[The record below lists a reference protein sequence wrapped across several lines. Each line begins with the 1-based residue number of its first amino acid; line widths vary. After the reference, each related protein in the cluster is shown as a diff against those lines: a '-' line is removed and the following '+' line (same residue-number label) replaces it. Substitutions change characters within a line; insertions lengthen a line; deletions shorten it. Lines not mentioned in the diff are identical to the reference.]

1 MSEYKFLDQFYK
13 DALIDPK
20 QIVFKEVNVSDLFVT
35 IYIVAKNKNMFD
47 IFTAVGD
54 IDKPIKNESINHVLV
69 FENQLK
75 KLCKQIE

>member
-1 MSEYKFLDQFYK
+1 MSEYKYLDQFYK
-13 DALIDPK
+13 SALIDSK
-20 QIVFKEVNVSDLFVT
+20 QIVFKEVNVSDLFAT
-35 IYIVAKNKNMFD
+35 IYIVTKNKNMLD

-69 FENQLK
+69 FQNQLE